1 MGLSIADAA
10 SLVTKGYKVNELK
23 EVGSLIDQNPN
34 EGNNI
39 IELAKKLG
47 FSEFQCAMQLFA
59 KPDDKK
65 SEDQN
70 DQNDKTDE
78 NDADDQA
85 DKKGK
90 DSPADDQGKDDDVD
104 YKKLYEEEKSLR
116 QKLQQKKQS
125 EDTSGKDDKRSDWDI
140 AVQLAS
146 DVLN

>member
-10 SLVTKGYKVNELK
+10 SLVTKGYKVSELK
-23 EVGSLIDQNPN
+23 EVGSLIDQNPS

-47 FSEFQCAMQLFA
+47 FSEFQCAMQLFV

-78 NDADDQA
+78 NDADDQT

-116 QKLQQKKQS
+116 TQLQQNKQLENNQGAEEKK
-125 EDTSGKDDKRSDWDI
+125 SDYEI
-140 AVQLAS
+140 ALQAAV

>member
-10 SLVTKGYKVNELK
+10 SLVTKGYKVSELK
-23 EVGSLIDQNPN
+23 EVGTLIDQNPN

-47 FSEFQCAMQLFA
+47 FSEFQCAMQLFV

-78 NDADDQA
+78 NDADDQT

-116 QKLQQKKQS
+116 TQLQQNKQLENNQGAEEKK
-125 EDTSGKDDKRSDWDI
+125 SDYEI
-140 AVQLAS
+140 ALQAAV

>member
-10 SLVTKGYKVNELK
+10 SLVTKGYKVSELK
-23 EVGSLIDQNPN
+23 EVGKLIDQNPS
-34 EGNNI
+34 ESNNI

-47 FSEFQCAMQLFA
+47 FSEFNSAMQLFV

-65 SEDQN
+65 SEDH
-70 DQNDKTDE
+70 DEDETDE
-78 NDADDQA
+78 GADDQGENQNNEDSSADDQA
-85 DKKGK
+85 GT
-90 DSPADDQGKDDDVD
+90 DDVD

-125 EDTSGKDDKRSDWDI
+125 EDTSGKDDKKSDWDL
-140 AVQLAS
+140 ALQFAS

>member
-10 SLVTKGYKVNELK
+10 SLVTKGYKVSELK
-23 EVGSLIDQNPN
+23 EVGSLIEQNPS

-47 FSEFQCAMQLFA
+47 FSEFQCAMQLFV

-70 DQNDKTDE
+70 NQNDETDHNE
-78 NDADDQA
+78 DDHV
-85 DKKGK
+85 DEKNK
-90 DSPADDQGKDDDVD
+90 DSSSDVQGKDDDVD

>member
-10 SLVTKGYKVNELK
+10 SLVTKGYKVSELK
-23 EVGSLIDQNPN
+23 EVGKLIDQNPS
-34 EGNNI
+34 ESNNI

-47 FSEFQCAMQLFA
+47 FSEFNSAMQLFV

-65 SEDQN
+65 SEDH
-70 DQNDKTDE
+70 DEDETDE
-78 NDADDQA
+78 GADDQGENQNNEDSSADDQA
-85 DKKGK
+85 G
-90 DSPADDQGKDDDVD
+90 SDDVD

-125 EDTSGKDDKRSDWDI
+125 EDASGKDDKKSDWDL
-140 AVQLAS
+140 ALQFAS

>member
-10 SLVTKGYKVNELK
+10 SLVTKGYKVSELK
-23 EVGSLIDQNPN
+23 EVGTLIDQNPN

-47 FSEFQCAMQLFA
+47 FSEFQCAMQLFV

-65 SEDQN
+65 TEDQN
-70 DQNDKTDE
+70 DQNDETDE
-78 NDADDQA
+78 NDADDQT

-90 DSPADDQGKDDDVD
+90 DSSADDQGKDDVD

-125 EDTSGKDDKRSDWDI
+125 EDASGKDDKKSDWEL